1 MSSTQSFWGSIFSP
15 DFGDAQGLNVWQI
28 TYSGKKTGISQK
40 LPTYPGKRARSVTWD
55 IDISCPPVSAQKN
68 RQHANK

>member
-40 LPTYPGKRARSVTWD
+40 LPTYPGKRARSVIWA
-55 IDISCPPVSAQKN
+55 IGFSRPSVSAQKN
-68 RQHANK
+68 RQHTNK